1 MYEYIESSLLS
12 KWTPASF
19 HVELP
24 VARKK
29 IVRSIVKANGSSLHD
44 EQESR
49 TERGTAVRFAYTLIQ
64 PWSLG
69 LVCKC
74 VAIFRPVSRL
84 YNTFVRSDP
93 LPLDT
98 RGRRCVRAYLVHAQP
113 ARADTYTCVR
123 CNCRTRQTGYPR
135 GSSTPTPHR
144 DTDSNT
150 KRGPFAYRPDRN
162 TALLSFVLDLS
173 SSRFLTATTRGYA
186 RSNHA
191 RCRGYTPI
199 EPCHGYGELIR
210 ISSIGRRRIMKVVR
224 AAMPDVGCWG
234 LAENWFRSEV
244 ILVNG
249 LVDIRKIIIGGFQRR
264 GEFLWLEEIR

>member
-1 MYEYIESSLLS
+1 MNQQNITTLTKYRIKIKLKKKATFILLKIMYEYIESSLLS

-44 EQESR
+44 AQESR

-135 GSSTPTPHR
+135 GSSTPTPPGHR
-144 DTDSNT
+144 LQHQT
-150 KRGPFAYRPDRN
+150 GPLRVSSGQEHRSSVLRSRSF
-162 TALLSFVLDLS
+162 LLSLPHRHDTGL
-173 SSRFLTATTRGYA
+173 RA
-186 RSNHA
+186 
-191 RCRGYTPI
+191 I
-199 EPCHGYGELIR
+199 EPCSMQRLHTHRPVPRIRRAHSDFLDRSTENYEGCKSSDAWCWLLRFSRKLI
-210 ISSIGRRRIMKVVR
+210 
-224 AAMPDVGCWG
+224 
-234 LAENWFRSEV
+234 
-244 ILVNG
+244 
-249 LVDIRKIIIGGFQRR
+249 
-264 GEFLWLEEIR
+264 